1 MNLRGQILKEHT
13 KANCEKIIAWV
24 GDDASRFNELF
35 RLFLTDESRVTQR
48 AAWPLSYCAIAHP
61 GFIKENFGE
70 LIDNL
75 KKEPLH
81 NAIKRNT
88 VRLLQFVPLP
98 EKYEGDVMNLCF
110 HYLESP
116 NEAVA
121 IKASS
126 LTILGNLAKKYPEII
141 PEIKLLIKTQIDH
154 QSAAFRQRAKKFL
167 ADFPS

>member
-1 MNLRGQILKEHT
+1 
-13 KANCEKIIAWV
+13 
-24 GDDASRFNELF
+24 
-35 RLFLTDESRVTQR
+35 
-48 AAWPLSYCAIAHP
+48 
-61 GFIKENFGE
+61 
-70 LIDNL
+70 
-75 KKEPLH
+75 
-81 NAIKRNT
+81 
-88 VRLLQFVPLP
+88 LQFVPLP

-110 HYLESP
+110 HYLESL

-126 LTILGNLAKKYPEII
+126 LAILGNLAKKYPEII